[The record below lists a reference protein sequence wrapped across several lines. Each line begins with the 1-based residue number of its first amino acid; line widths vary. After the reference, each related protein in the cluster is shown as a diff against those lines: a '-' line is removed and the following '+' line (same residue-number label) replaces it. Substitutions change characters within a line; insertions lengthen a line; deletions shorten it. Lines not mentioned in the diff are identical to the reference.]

1 MSDTTVIVR
10 GKTYRLPQLV
20 ADVVGDVAAIRA
32 RRSGLAAAGVDVT
45 AIDEA
50 ITWLVDD
57 VSRNGYTF
65 YTLTDKGRQVMG
77 F

>member
-10 GKTYRLPQLV
+10 GEMHRLPQLV

-32 RRSGLAAAGVDVT
+32 RRSGLAAAGLDVT

-50 ITWLVDD
+50 IAWLVDD
-57 VSRNGYTF
+57 VSRRGYTF
-65 YTLTDKGRQVMG
+65 YTLTDKGRQAIG
-77 F
+77 G